1 MKQLKL
7 NHTIHCTPERFWE
20 IFFDQ
25 EFNRWLYIDQL
36 KFSKYETVRQSDA
49 PNVERVVQGE
59 PKVDLPK
66 PIQKL
71 VGGNFGYEETGTF
84 NPSTKTWT
92 WKMRP
97 NAMADK
103 MSMSGTVRVEDAGGG
118 KCRRIAE
125 ITIEAKIFGV
135 GKMIEK
141 TSEKE
146 MTDGWN
152 DSAVAM
158 NKWIADH
165 PA

>member
-1 MKQLKL
+1 MRTLKL
-7 NHTIHCTPERFWE
+7 NHVIKCSPERFWE
-20 IFFDQ
+20 VFFDQ
-25 EFNRWLYIDQL
+25 EFNKWLYTQALSFNEFTIL
-36 KFSKYETVRQSDA
+36 EQSEG
-49 PNVERVVQGE
+49 PNVRRKVRGS
-59 PKVDLPK
+59 PKVDLPG
-66 PIQKL
+66 PIRKL
-71 VGGNFGYEETGTF
+71 VGDRFGYEETGTF

-103 MSMSGTVRVEDAGGG
+103 MRMEGVVRVEAAGDGQ
-118 KCRRIAE
+118 CRRIAD
-125 ITIEAKIFGV
+125 ITIEAKIFGL
-135 GKMIEK
+135 GKMIEG